1 MPGTKRKSIAKPTVQ
16 PKVIEVVFYQTE
28 VGNEP
33 AKDWLVGLSKEDR
46 KLMGTA
52 IKEAEFGWPI
62 GLPVVRK
69 MEANLWEVRQ
79 NLTDKKIGRVLFTV
93 DNDTDPSGM
102 VLLHGFVKKS
112 QKTPKTHLD
121 IAKKRL
127 KDYMAS

>member
-1 MPGTKRKSIAKPTVQ
+1 MPGAKNKSIGRPIVP

-28 VGNEP
+28 AGNEP
-33 AKDWLVGLSKEDR
+33 AKDWLVELSREDR

-52 IKEAEFGWPI
+52 IKEAEFGWPL

-69 MEANLWEVRQ
+69 MGANLWEVRQ
-79 NLTDKKIGRVLFTV
+79 NLTGKKIGRMLFTV
-93 DNDTDPSGM
+93 DNETDPSGM

-112 QKTPKTHLD
+112 QKTPKTDLD
-121 IAKKRL
+121 TAKKRL